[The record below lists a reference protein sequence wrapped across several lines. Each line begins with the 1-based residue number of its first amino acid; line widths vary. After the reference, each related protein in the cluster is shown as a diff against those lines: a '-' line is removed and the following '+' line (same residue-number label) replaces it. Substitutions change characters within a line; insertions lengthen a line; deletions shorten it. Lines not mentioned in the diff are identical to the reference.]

1 MLSPFTS
8 SDLIHKTV
16 QVLLDADRAF
26 NVPAPVPDTT
36 GMIAPTA
43 AAPPIPVPTALPAP
57 TVPSTPLSKTTSVS
71 ASGSK
76 AKRSADPT
84 TPHQPPKRKRKTIA
98 DSFDSLSNSLES
110 IITVLASDAP
120 PSTPTPHFG
129 VTPASLPP
137 PSTPASSSA
146 PSFDLSSPSSK
157 RKTAAYKAAVKA
169 MRDGGLDPSA
179 SQVADCRRLFRGTVE
194 LAEEFLSF
202 DQTDELEREAAQAWL
217 MDEMAALPSR

>member
-1 MLSPFTS
+1 M
-8 SDLIHKTV
+8 
-16 QVLLDADRAF
+16 LLDADRAF
-26 NVPAPVPDTT
+26 NVVAPVPDAT
-36 GMIAPTA
+36 GPIAPV
-43 AAPPIPVPTALPAP
+43 AAPVPAPAPAPAALPTA
-57 TVPSTPLSKTTSVS
+57 TVPSVPPTPLSKSTSAL

-76 AKRSADPT
+76 AKRPADSSN
-84 TPHQPPKRKRKTIA
+84 PHQPPKRKRKTIA

-129 VTPASLPP
+129 VTPTSLPP